1 MWDVR
6 PQYFYMKRS
15 DRECDETVWRAG
27 NGCQSRSA
35 RFGRRTDGGYKTAM
49 NNRKKA
55 EIRHEQIKN
64 MLMKKEIVGIHEFC
78 EKLKVS
84 EATIRNDLTYLER
97 AGILKRILGGAVLV
111 EGTPKNTSY
120 YLRSTLYQEE
130 KSQIADYAVRH
141 YIKEGMTVALD
152 AGTTC
157 CHIAARLAEED
168 ISCSVITNSYSAAA
182 ALVKCPKIDL
192 YLAGGRLDINPNSF
206 HDEIALECIRRMYAD
221 VFFLG
226 TDGIGVQGQITSSAN
241 DENIIKLAMMQQSKK
256 TIVAADH
263 SKFEKY
269 GLKVLCSF
277 DAVDRLI
284 TDGKIPDHV
293 AKKVL
298 ENGACLEIA
307 K

>member
-1 MWDVR
+1 MLSYCI
-6 PQYFYMKRS
+6 Q
-15 DRECDETVWRAG
+15 AG
-27 NGCQSRSA
+27 G
-35 RFGRRTDGGYKTAM
+35 GGYKLQ
-49 NNRKKA
+49 RDHQFLQ
-55 EIRHEQIKN
+55 R
-64 MLMKKEIVGIHEFC
+64 G
-78 EKLKVS
+78 
-84 EATIRNDLTYLER
+84 
-97 AGILKRILGGAVLV
+97 
-111 EGTPKNTSY
+111 
-120 YLRSTLYQEE
+120 
-130 KSQIADYAVRH
+130 
-141 YIKEGMTVALD
+141 
-152 AGTTC
+152 
-157 CHIAARLAEED
+157 
-168 ISCSVITNSYSAAA
+168 A

-284 TDGKIPDHV
+284 TDDKIPDHV
-293 AKKVL
+293 AKKLL